1 MSLGQDV
8 SGSVM
13 GSMGHMG
20 SNALNT
26 AFRIIDLIKW
36 ISEQREK
43 NFSLCSGE
51 TDMASLQKFVDKSRD
66 GKGTVSLPRTQLEA
80 FRWQAASHGVSYAV
94 SEAGNTNTVDIIF
107 AKGRDSETINQ
118 ILKNMAQMELNA
130 VDSKWIIDRDTDGI
144 KPEVA
149 DLVYRKNDIEQFS
162 FSGIGGSFT
171 IYNREMAEAYML
183 AKNEAREQSLSEQ
196 IVDPLEILHIQE
208 NSLQNLSRITY
219 FSDNPQV
226 RDLQCF
232 ANDNQMFVINS
243 KNDKLMWINFNEN
256 ASRSE
261 IQNAITDKLGI
272 TDRAAVAEL
281 MNGLDNDQTINFRIP
296 APAKFEIDNRFNVSA
311 VTDTH
316 VAIVDTLTR
325 FEDPLIIP
333 KSETSPERLAKLLN
347 HDLKEDKSL
356 LETLSKA
363 CNPPDMSNAKAFR
376 SFQNHILTAQK
387 AIDRERKKLAQKAA
401 KEARKA
407 DRAFE
412 RGGWRE

>member
-1 MSLGQDV
+1 MSLGDDV

-51 TDMASLQKFVDKSRD
+51 TDMTSLQKFVDKGRD

-94 SEAGNTNTVDIIF
+94 SEAGNANTVDITF
-107 AKGRDSETINQ
+107 AKGRDGETISQ

-130 VDSKWIIDRDTDGI
+130 VNGKWVIDRDTDGI
-144 KPEVA
+144 NLEIA
-149 DLVYRKNDIEQFS
+149 DRVYRKNDIEQFS
-162 FSGIGGSFT
+162 FSGNGESFT
-171 IYNREMAEAYML
+171 IYNRERTEAYML
-183 AKNEAREQSLSEQ
+183 SKNEAREKTFEQ
-196 IVDPLEILHIQE
+196 QTAEPPVATRETLPIPELNTFDDTRSPLLR
-208 NSLQNLSRITY
+208 NCGY
-219 FSDNPQV
+219 YADNE
-226 RDLQCF
+226 
-232 ANDNQMFVINS
+232 QMFIINS
-243 KNDKLMWINFNEN
+243 NNDKLMWLNFNEN

-261 IQNAITDKLGI
+261 IEKAVTDKLGI

-281 MNGLDNDQTINFRIP
+281 MNRLDNDPMLNFRIP
-296 APAKFEIDNRFNVSA
+296 SPAKFEIDERFDVS
-311 VTDTH
+311 VTTNSH
-316 VAIVDTLTR
+316 VTIYDRSSWHNEPVFL
-325 FEDPLIIP
+325 P
-333 KSETSPERLAKLLN
+333 KADTSPERLAARLN
-347 HDLKEDKSL
+347 LDTKQDKSL
-356 LETLSKA
+356 LETISKA
-363 CNPPDMSNAKAFR
+363 CNPPDMSNAKVFR

-387 AIDRERKKLAQKAA
+387 AMERERKKREQKAA
-401 KEARKA
+401 REARKA
-407 DRAFE
+407 ERAFE